1 MQTVKTRARN
11 RRGEGAR
18 LRQEIVAAAADLL
31 DSGGEGAVTLKDI
44 ARTVGISSPSIYAHF
59 PDREAIVAA
68 VVAETFGELKAELV
82 AAIGP
87 AGSDPVARLQTL
99 CAAYLGFSE
108 RWPQRY
114 RILFGG
120 SWRARD
126 SDLGPTDEGATGI
139 GQDVL
144 MLIVEAVEACQQ
156 VGRSTSTDAF
166 ADAVSLWAG
175 LHGLAQLRLV
185 APQFPWPDGLLEQL
199 VDRLAGLADPG
210 SGRPTRG

>member
-1 MQTVKTRARN
+1 METPKTRPRN
-11 RRGEGAR
+11 RRGEGVR

-31 DSGGEGAVTLKDI
+31 DSGGESAVTLKDI

-59 PDREAIVAA
+59 SDREAIVAA
-68 VVAETFGELKAELV
+68 VVAETFGELKRELV
-82 AAIGP
+82 AAVDE
-87 AGSDPVARLQTL
+87 AGADPVARLQAL

-120 SWRARD
+120 LWQARSTD
-126 SDLGPTDEGATGI
+126 PGPTDEGASGI

-144 MLIVEAVEACQQ
+144 MLLVGAVEACQQ
-156 VGRSTSTDAF
+156 AGQSTSTDPF
-166 ADAVSLWAG
+166 AEAVSLWAG

-185 APQFPWPDGLLEQL
+185 APQFPWPAGLREQM
-199 VDRLAGLADPG
+199 VDRLAGLTNP
-210 SGRPTRG
+210 R